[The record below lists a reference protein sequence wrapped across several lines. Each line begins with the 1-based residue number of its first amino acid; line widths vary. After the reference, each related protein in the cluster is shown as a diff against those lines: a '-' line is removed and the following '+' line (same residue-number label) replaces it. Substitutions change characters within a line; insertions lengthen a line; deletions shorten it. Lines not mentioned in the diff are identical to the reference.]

1 MDTVVQ
7 VLQLVLETLAVIFPT
22 HPIHTRRRRFPQQAI
37 GRLQQFDVDMMQQGG
52 ERLVVPFRCFPYAIE
67 PVGQAFPAQR
77 PALAAPNRVPLGPFA
92 PPAPRLATMEGPDF
106 SCPCITGFGPPAF
119 PVRTVLSQTANHEIS
134 RFPCKRFR
142 WRAKVYDHAGPV
154 GHWR

>member
-7 VLQLVLETLAVIFPT
+7 VLQVGLKTLAVIFPA

-77 PALAAPNRVPLGPFA
+77 PALAVPNRVPLGPFPSLHRLLGRSPA
-92 PPAPRLATMEGPDF
+92 LVRRLPPVCA
-106 SCPCITGFGPPAF
+106 FGIRPARYYGR
-119 PVRTVLSQTANHEIS
+119 V
-134 RFPCKRFR
+134 
-142 WRAKVYDHAGPV
+142 
-154 GHWR
+154 